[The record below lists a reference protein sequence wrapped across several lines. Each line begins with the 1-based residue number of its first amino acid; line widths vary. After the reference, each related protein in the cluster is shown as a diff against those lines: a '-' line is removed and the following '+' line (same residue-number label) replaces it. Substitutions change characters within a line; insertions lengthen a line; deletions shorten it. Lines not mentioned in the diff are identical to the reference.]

1 MSRLLDVAGLQVSFG
16 GVRAL
21 DGFSVA
27 VDEAEIHGIIGPN
40 GAGKTTAINVLTGFV
55 RPQGGRVLFGGKP
68 LPDQPHLIARAGI
81 GRTFQSSAIFPDLSA
96 VENVMCGGHRWSS
109 AGLFRCMVRS
119 RFARQ
124 EEAELRRSAAAWLE
138 RVDFQFPA
146 GAPVRALPF
155 GEHRKMEIAR
165 ALIGRPR
172 LLLLDEPTA
181 GLTPAEVHV
190 VGDLLKALRM
200 DSAHPMSILLVEHNV
215 PFIFSLCDRVTAVDK
230 GITLLTGT
238 PAEVRSHR
246 AVIQSYLGGG
256 GAEVEF
262 APQIS
267 SAMPAQAASPGV
279 TEPAVTEPD
288 APILRLRGVEA
299 GYGRVKVIRGVDM
312 TVGSGEL
319 IVICGRNGAGKSTL
333 LNALAG
339 SPKVS
344 GGDVTWLGTSIA
356 GLSVSQIARKG
367 LALVPQERGII
378 SEQSVESNLRLS
390 TGGLGLSR
398 AEYRARRDGLYARF
412 PKLGERRAQI
422 AGTLSGGERQMLALA
437 KALLRTPRLLI
448 LDEPSI
454 GLAPTILEGLQRMVA
469 DIRAEGISMIVAEQ
483 NVWWVAPL
491 AQRAYLLE
499 AGRFIASGTPEAVIH
514 RERILESYLGEAG
527 AEGQMQPGKPPSPLA
542 LEGFKQ
548 H

>member
-27 VDEAEIHGIIGPN
+27 VDEGEIHGIIGPN

-55 RPQGGRVLFGGKP
+55 RPHAGRVLFGGKT
-68 LPDQPHLIARAGI
+68 LPDQPHLIAMAGI

-109 AGLFRCMVRS
+109 AGLLRCMVRS
-119 RFARQ
+119 RFARY
-124 EEAELRRSAAAWLE
+124 EEVELRRSANAWLE
-138 RVDFQFPA
+138 RVGFQAPA
-146 GAPVRALPF
+146 DAPVRALPF

-165 ALIGRPR
+165 ALMGRPR

-190 VGDLLKALRM
+190 VGDLLKALRL
-200 DSAHPMSILLVEHNV
+200 DSAHPMSILIIEHNV
-215 PFIFSLCDRVTAVDK
+215 PFIFALCDQVTAVDK
-230 GITLLTGT
+230 GTTLFTGT
-238 PAEVRSHR
+238 PAQVRSHG
-246 AVIQSYLGGG
+246 AVIQSYLGGT
-256 GAEVEF
+256 GAEVVAIIP
-262 APQIS
+262 AP
-267 SAMPAQAASPGV
+267 AAI
-279 TEPAVTEPD
+279 EPAV
-288 APILRLRGVEA
+288 PILRLSGMEA
-299 GYGRVKVIRGVDM
+299 GYGRVKVIHGVDM
-312 TVGSGEL
+312 TVGAGEL
-319 IVICGRNGAGKSTL
+319 VVICGRNGAGKSTL

-344 GGDVTWLGTSIA
+344 GGDVQWLGSSIV

-378 SEQSVESNLRLS
+378 AEQTVESNLRLS

-398 AEYRARRDGLYARF
+398 AGYRARRDELYTRF
-412 PKLGERRAQI
+412 PKLGERRGQI

-437 KALLRTPRLLI
+437 KALLRAPRLLI

-454 GLAPTILEGLQRMVA
+454 GLAPTILEGLQRIVA
-469 DIRAEGISMIVAEQ
+469 GIRADGMSMIVAEQ

-491 AQRAYLLE
+491 AQRAYLLDS
-499 AGRFIASGTPEAVIH
+499 GRIIASGPPGAIFD

-527 AEGQMQPGKPPSPLA
+527 TEGEIPPTTPPSFLA
-542 LEGFKQ
+542 LESYGQ

>member
-27 VDEAEIHGIIGPN
+27 VDEGEIHGIIGPN

-55 RPQGGRVLFGGKP
+55 RPHAGRVLFGGKV
-68 LPDQPHLIARAGI
+68 LPGQPHLIAMAGI

-109 AGLFRCMVRS
+109 AGLLRCMVRS
-119 RFARQ
+119 RFARH
-124 EEAELRRSAAAWLE
+124 EEAELRRDANAWLE
-138 RVDFQFPA
+138 RVGFQAPA
-146 GAPVRALPF
+146 DAPVRALPF

-165 ALIGRPR
+165 ALMGRPR

-190 VGDLLKALRM
+190 VGDLLKALRL
-200 DSAHPMSILLVEHNV
+200 DSAHPMSILIIEHNV
-215 PFIFSLCDRVTAVDK
+215 PFIFALCDQVTAVDK
-230 GITLLTGT
+230 GATLLTGT
-238 PAEVRSHR
+238 PAQVRSHR
-246 AVIQSYLGGG
+246 AVIQSYLGGS
-256 GAEVEF
+256 GAEVTP
-262 APQIS
+262 AT
-267 SAMPAQAASPGV
+267 PAQADP
-279 TEPAVTEPD
+279 PAATEPD
-288 APILRLRGVEA
+288 APILRLSGMEA
-299 GYGRVKVIRGVDM
+299 GYGRVKVIHGVDM
-312 TVGSGEL
+312 AVGAGEL
-319 IVICGRNGAGKSTL
+319 IVVCGRNGAGKSTL

-344 GGDVTWLGTSIA
+344 GGDVQWLGTSIV

-378 SEQSVESNLRLS
+378 AEQSVESNLRLS

-398 AEYRARRDGLYARF
+398 AGYRARRDEMYTRF

-437 KALLRTPRLLI
+437 KALLRAPRLLI

-454 GLAPTILEGLQRMVA
+454 GLAPTILEGLQRIVA
-469 DIRAEGISMIVAEQ
+469 GIRADGVSMIVAEQ

-491 AQRAYLLE
+491 AQRAYLLDS
-499 AGRFIASGTPEAVIH
+499 GRVVASGPPGAIFD

-527 AEGQMQPGKPPSPLA
+527 AENVEARPPHVVVRSRQGTGIA
-542 LEGFKQ
+542 QSIVQTEQ
-548 H
+548 